1 MMTSKLYSISDA
13 ISRLEEWRAD
23 GQAIVFTN
31 GCFDLL
37 HPGHLSYL
45 SDAKSL
51 GSRLVIGLN
60 SDDSVRRLKGDKRPI
75 VPQFDRSAMLSA
87 LEVVDMVVIF
97 EDATPINLI
106 SSLKPHIHVKGGDYV
121 ASELPEYPIVT
132 SYGGEVKILSFID
145 GHSTSGLIDRILSLY
160 CK

>member
-23 GQAIVFTN
+23 GQTIVFTN

-60 SDDSVRRLKGDKRPI
+60 SDDSVRRLKGDK
-75 VPQFDRSAMLSA
+75 
-87 LEVVDMVVIF
+87 
-97 EDATPINLI
+97 
-106 SSLKPHIHVKGGDYV
+106 
-121 ASELPEYPIVT
+121 
-132 SYGGEVKILSFID
+132 
-145 GHSTSGLIDRILSLY
+145 
-160 CK
+160 